1 MLVRVES
8 GDVCQAEAQLM
19 RTDRVRRLT
28 RREAFKTFG
37 LTSLGIALLSA
48 CGQPSAPQAPPA
60 PGAGAG
66 TPQAAQG
73 AAVPAAGSPKDGGAL
88 RMYLAPENTPTLDPY
103 LNVSVRTQEPAAFFY
118 SRLIMPKRGPDVPPL
133 SYVFEGDLAESW
145 KASDDRLSYTFT
157 LRPDIRWQN
166 LPPVNGRPVTAQ
178 DVVWSYERF
187 VKVSPEKA
195 RFDYVAGASAPDDRT
210 VVFQLKE
217 LYAPFENAIGAPYFW
232 ILPKEVVDQDGDAS
246 KRVIGSGPFI
256 FDKYENGVGFSGHK
270 NPTYHRKGEPHVNQI
285 EMLIIPDQAT
295 RMASLRAKELDGA
308 EVEQQDL
315 DPLKQSNPEM
325 QVVEVEF
332 NNNVNIYWKVNKPP
346 FDDIRVRQAFA
357 MAINRDDMLTTVF
370 NGRGNWNTSIPWALP
385 DWWLDPRGPDFGPNA
400 KYFKY
405 DPAESRKLLA
415 AAGYPNGMQI
425 DLVSTPGYGQRVIQ
439 QVEVIQQGL
448 KSAGVTANIK
458 MQEYS
463 SYISTTFLG
472 KFEGGNMIVVGPQG
486 NFNEP
491 HEFLFLLYHPRGPR
505 NASDVNDPKLTQ
517 MIEKQMRTLDTA
529 DRKQQ
534 IYEVQRYLAEQMWYV
549 PTAVGF
555 RSMVYQPYVRNAYW
569 RGDFGLGAEVVPKL
583 WLDK

>member
-1 MLVRVES
+1 
-8 GDVCQAEAQLM
+8 
-19 RTDRVRRLT
+19 
-28 RREAFKTFG
+28 
-37 LTSLGIALLSA
+37 
-48 CGQPSAPQAPPA
+48 
-60 PGAGAG
+60 
-66 TPQAAQG
+66 
-73 AAVPAAGSPKDGGAL
+73 
-88 RMYLAPENTPTLDPY
+88 MYLAPENTPTLDPH

-118 SRLIMPKRGPDVPPL
+118 SRLIMPRRGPDVAPM
-133 SYVFEGDLAESW
+133 SYVFEGDLAEAW
-145 KASDDRLSYTFT
+145 KVSDDLLSYTFT
-157 LRPDIRWQN
+157 LRPNARWQN
-166 LPPVNGRPVTAQ
+166 TPPLNGRAVTAQ

-195 RFDYVAGASAPDDRT
+195 RFDYVDGAVAPDDRT
-210 VVFQLKE
+210 VIFKLKD

-232 ILPKEVVDQDGDAS
+232 ILPKEIVDQDGDAS
-246 KRVIGSGPFI
+246 KRVVGSGPFI
-256 FDKYENGVGFSGHK
+256 FDKYESGVGFFGHK
-270 NPTYHRKGEPHVNQI
+270 NPTYHRKGEPHVDEIQ
-285 EMLIIPDQAT
+285 MLIIPDQAT
-295 RMASLRAKELDGA
+295 RMAGLRAKELDGA

-315 DPLKQSNPEM
+315 EPLKQSNPEM

-346 FDDIRVRQAFA
+346 FDDVRVRQAFA
-357 MAINRDDMLTTVF
+357 MAINRDEMIATVF
-370 NGRGNWNTSIPWALP
+370 NGRGNWNTSMPWALRE
-385 DWWLDPRGPDFGPNA
+385 WWLDPRGPDFGPNA

-405 DPAESRKLLA
+405 DPAEARKLLA

-439 QVEVIQQGL
+439 QVEVVQQGL

-472 KFEGGNMIVVGPQG
+472 KFDGGNMIVVGPQG

-491 HEFLFLLYHPRGPR
+491 HEFLFLLYHPKGPR

-517 MIEKQMRTLDTA
+517 MIERQMRTLEKA

-534 IYEVQRYLAEQMWYV
+534 IHDIQRYLAEQMWYV

-555 RSMVYQPYVRNAYW
+555 RSMVYQPYVRDAYW
-569 RGDFGLGAEVVPKL
+569 RGDFGLGAEVIPKL